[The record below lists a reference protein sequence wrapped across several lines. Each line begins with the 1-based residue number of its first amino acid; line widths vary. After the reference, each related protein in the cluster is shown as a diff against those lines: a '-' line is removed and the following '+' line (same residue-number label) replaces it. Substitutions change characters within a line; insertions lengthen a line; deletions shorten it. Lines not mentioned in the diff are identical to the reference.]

1 MLKKAHAHSKK
12 DIDAI
17 NVLFETAH
25 AEYGSALEMLAAC
38 KKSKNSSV
46 AFGYFYHSKDEYIH
60 TSLFF
65 KLLSDR
71 GKKVSSKIANSFRFR
86 PYSVLSKGYVSKN
99 GFLIDYLKI
108 KDFIAF
114 VYTNELLAKSSF
126 DKILKLVGQSS
137 EDGQIIKGIMNDEL
151 RHHGMAK
158 KHFLKYYPKLQPW
171 QLRLYKIR
179 ELLKNKSRKFHS
191 QNMKFL
197 EIVFRPIYHLL
208 SYLIG
213 KIIIFLNVSEFKREG
228 KNLMAISSNSVV

>member
-1 MLKKAHAHSKK
+1 MIEKSHANLKK

-17 NVLFETAH
+17 NVLYETAH

-38 KKSKNSSV
+38 KESTNASV

-60 TSLFF
+60 TSKFF
-65 KLLSDR
+65 KLLSNR
-71 GKKVSSKIANSFRFR
+71 GKKVSTNTAKLFRFR
-86 PYSVLSKGYVSKN
+86 PYSVLSKGYISKD

-126 DKILKLVGQSS
+126 DKILKLVGPSS
-137 EDGQIIKGIMNDEL
+137 EDGQIIKGIMDDEL

-158 KHFLKYYPKLQPW
+158 NHFLKYYPRLQPW
-171 QLRLYKIR
+171 QLRVYKIR

-197 EIVFRPIYHLL
+197 EIIFRPVYHLL
-208 SYLIG
+208 SYFVG
-213 KIIIFLNVSEFKREG
+213 TMFIFLDVSEFSREG
-228 KNLMAISSNSVV
+228 KNLMEISTNSVI